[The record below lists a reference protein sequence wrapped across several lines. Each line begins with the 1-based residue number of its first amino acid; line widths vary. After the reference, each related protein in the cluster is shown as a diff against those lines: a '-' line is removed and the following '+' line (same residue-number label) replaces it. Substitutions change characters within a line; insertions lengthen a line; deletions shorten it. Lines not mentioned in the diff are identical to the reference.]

1 MNDKLTIRLI
11 IAGKPYPLSIKRE
24 DEELI
29 RKAAKLVNNNLANYM
44 ARFKDNELSTE
55 DLLAMTAI
63 HFANSYLKLNE
74 TKGSETLTTVIRE
87 MNNELD
93 NYLK

>member
-1 MNDKLTIRLI
+1 MDDKLTIRLI
-11 IAGKPYPLSIKRE
+11 IAGRPYPLNIRRE

-44 ARFKDNELSTE
+44 TRFKDNELSTE

-63 HFANSYLKLNE
+63 HFANSYLKISE
-74 TKGSETLTTVIRE
+74 TKGDETVANVIQE